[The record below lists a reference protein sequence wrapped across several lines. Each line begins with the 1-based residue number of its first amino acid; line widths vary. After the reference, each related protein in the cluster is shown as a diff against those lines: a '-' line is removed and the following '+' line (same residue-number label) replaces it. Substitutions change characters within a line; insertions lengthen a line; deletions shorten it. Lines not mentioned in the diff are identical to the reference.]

1 MSYSMPMGLTKQ
13 RFKGMTPA
21 ARNGRM
27 GMRPANRSTDAVGRA
42 AMATARIEDGTLG
55 RLKVLRKA
63 ECPSDDRWAE

>member
-21 ARNGRM
+21 VHNGRM
-27 GMRPANRSTDAVGRA
+27 GMRPASRSAHPVGRA
-42 AMATARIEDGTLG
+42 AMTTARIEDGTLG

-63 ECPSDDRWAE
+63 GMPER